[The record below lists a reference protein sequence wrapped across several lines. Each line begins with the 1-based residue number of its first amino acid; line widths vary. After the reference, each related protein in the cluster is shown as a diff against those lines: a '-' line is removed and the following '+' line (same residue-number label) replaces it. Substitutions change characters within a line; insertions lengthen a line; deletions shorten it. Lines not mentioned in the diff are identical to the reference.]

1 MHAYRIVWEDEPKA
15 REIEILVYYTRALD
29 QVTVEDVRPIRVT
42 LYDRVS
48 GHATRE
54 LRVHTPTGR
63 RLLAD
68 AYLASRETE
77 QTLEEEILAAHALL
91 DDELK
96 DSSVRARAYVDL
108 QGMDPRRYVR
118 IRTVRIR

>member
-42 LYDRVS
+42 LYDRTS
-48 GHATRE
+48 GHASRE

-63 RLLAD
+63 ALLTRAFLATRDEAVTLAD
-68 AYLASRETE
+68 
-77 QTLEEEILAAHALL
+77 EIQAQLDERDDLVAA
-91 DDELK
+91 
-96 DSSVRARAYVDL
+96 
-108 QGMDPRRYVR
+108 
-118 IRTVRIR
+118 TV

>member
-15 REIEILVYYTRALD
+15 REIEILVYYTRESEA
-29 QVTVEDVRPIRVT
+29 VAIESIRPLRVT

-48 GHATRE
+48 GQPSRE
-54 LRVHTPTGR
+54 LRVHTATGR

-77 QTLEEEILAAHALL
+77 QTLEDEILAAHALL
-91 DDELK
+91 DDAIGA
-96 DSSVRARAYVDL
+96 SAAA
-108 QGMDPRRYVR
+108 
-118 IRTVRIR
+118 

>member
-15 REIEILVYYTRALD
+15 REIEILVYYTRESDL
-29 QVTVEDVRPIRVT
+29 VTVEDIRPIRVT
-42 LYDRVS
+42 LYDRPS
-48 GHATRE
+48 GQPSRQ

-63 RLLAD
+63 RLLTD

-91 DDELK
+91 DDAIGA
-96 DSSVRARAYVDL
+96 VA
-108 QGMDPRRYVR
+108 
-118 IRTVRIR
+118 